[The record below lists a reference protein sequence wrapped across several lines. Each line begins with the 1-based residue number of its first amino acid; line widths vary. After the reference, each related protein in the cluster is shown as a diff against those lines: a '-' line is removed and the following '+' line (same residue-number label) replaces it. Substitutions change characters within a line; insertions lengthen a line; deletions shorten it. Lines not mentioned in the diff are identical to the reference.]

1 MLLGLNFES
10 YSCLDSSIRSPWKL
24 LSWFTYLNCLNASS
38 KRSNSLWLSR
48 LIMFGV
54 SKVSDSDCSSFFLML
69 KHLFFLI
76 KKRSCILKR
85 VFNITLVYFCNS
97 TKFAKSS
104 SFISLS
110 FARDWLLFCQEVR
123 QREFLTLKGLRA
135 FRSETCSFRF
145 WGADLGVL
153 SCLKIR
159 VISAYVIWLPEKS

>member
-1 MLLGLNFES
+1 MSNS
-10 YSCLDSSIRSPWKL
+10 NLDSSIRSPWKL
-24 LSWFTYLNCLNASS
+24 LSWFTYLNCLNVCS
-38 KRSNSLWLSR
+38 KRSYSLLLSR
-48 LIMFGV
+48 LIVLGF

-85 VFNITLVYFCNS
+85 VFNITLVYFCNF
-97 TKFAKSS
+97 TKFIKSS

-110 FARDWLLFCQEVR
+110 FARDWLLFCQEER
-123 QREFLTLKGLRA
+123 QREFLTLNGLRA

-145 WGADLGVL
+145 WGANLGVL

-159 VISAYVIWLPEKS
+159 ISSVYVIWLPEKS